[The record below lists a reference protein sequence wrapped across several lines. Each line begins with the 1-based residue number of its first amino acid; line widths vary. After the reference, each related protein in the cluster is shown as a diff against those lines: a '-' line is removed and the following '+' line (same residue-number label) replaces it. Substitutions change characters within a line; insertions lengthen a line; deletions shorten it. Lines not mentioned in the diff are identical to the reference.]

1 MFLFSGDKVILST
14 HFMRPNFNVNRPLYN
29 LANEYALTM
38 ILCVYYLFIYLFFY
52 PSIYLNRMSD
62 RKYT

>member
-14 HFMRPNFNVNRPLYN
+14 HFMKPNFNVNRPLYN

-38 ILCVYYLFIYLFFY
+38 ILCVYYLFIYLFIY

>member
-14 HFMRPNFNVNRPLYN
+14 HFMKPNFNVNRSLYN

-38 ILCVYYLFIYLFFY
+38 ILCVYYLFIYLF
-52 PSIYLNRMSD
+52 IYLPFHLFE
-62 RKYT
+62 